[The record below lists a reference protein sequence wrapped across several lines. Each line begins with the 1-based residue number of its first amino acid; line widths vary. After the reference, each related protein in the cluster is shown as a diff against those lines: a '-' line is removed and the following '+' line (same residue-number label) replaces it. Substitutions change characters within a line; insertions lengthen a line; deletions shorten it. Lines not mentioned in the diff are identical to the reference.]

1 MEAFETM
8 MKPMMNKPRR
18 QAWNSK
24 LTREKAE

>member
-24 LTREKAE
+24 LSQPNVE